1 MFSRLILLRTKDA
14 IHVVL
19 ETGYCHKVESSLF
32 LTCTNKH
39 FKMKGCRKRVSVEE
53 TTCNQRQEPL
63 ILRSKAQCS
72 PIGVDGRTNNLDSL
86 VRVSI
91 GWQIEEGNY
100 FEQIGLCVDEAN
112 YGTIW
117 TNHTLHGQNIA
128 HRDKHPDRPGFKV
141 DTTRSKRWEYE
152 SYCFTTLYFLSGS
165 SLGRAQ
171 AK

>member
-1 MFSRLILLRTKDA
+1 MFSRLIFLRTKDA

-39 FKMKGCRKRVSVEE
+39 FKMKDCRKRVSVEE

-152 SYCFTTLYFLSGS
+152 SHCFTTLYFLLGS
-165 SLGRAQ
+165 SLGQAQ
-171 AK
+171 AR

>member
-1 MFSRLILLRTKDA
+1 MFSRFIFLRTKDI

-19 ETGYCHKVESSLF
+19 ETGYCHKVDSSLF

-39 FKMKGCRKRVSVEE
+39 FKMKDCRKRVSVEE

-91 GWQIEEGNY
+91 GWQIEESNY

-141 DTTRSKRWEYE
+141 DTTRSKR
-152 SYCFTTLYFLSGS
+152 
-165 SLGRAQ
+165 
-171 AK
+171 

>member
-1 MFSRLILLRTKDA
+1 MFSRLIFLRTKDA

-39 FKMKGCRKRVSVEE
+39 FKMKDCRKRVSVEE

>member
-1 MFSRLILLRTKDA
+1 MFYRFILLRTKDI

-39 FKMKGCRKRVSVEE
+39 FKMKDCRKRVSVEE

-72 PIGVDGRTNNLDSL
+72 PIGVDGRTNSLDSL

-141 DTTRSKRWEYE
+141 DTTRSKRWAYE
-152 SYCFTTLYFLSGS
+152 SHCFTTLHFLSGS
-165 SLGRAQ
+165 SLGPAQ
-171 AK
+171 AR

>member
-1 MFSRLILLRTKDA
+1 MFSRLIFLRTKDA

-39 FKMKGCRKRVSVEE
+39 FKMKDCRKRVSVEE

-141 DTTRSKRWEYE
+141 DTTRSKRWAYE
-152 SYCFTTLYFLSGS
+152 SHPFTLHFLLDFSPGQ
-165 SLGRAQ
+165 AQ

>member
-1 MFSRLILLRTKDA
+1 M
-14 IHVVL
+14 
-19 ETGYCHKVESSLF
+19 
-32 LTCTNKH
+32 
-39 FKMKGCRKRVSVEE
+39 
-53 TTCNQRQEPL
+53 
-63 ILRSKAQCS
+63 RSKAQCS

-141 DTTRSKRWEYE
+141 DTTRSKRWADE
-152 SYCFTTLYFLSGS
+152 SHFFTLYFLSGS
-165 SLGRAQ
+165 SLGQAQ

>member
-1 MFSRLILLRTKDA
+1 M
-14 IHVVL
+14 
-19 ETGYCHKVESSLF
+19 
-32 LTCTNKH
+32 
-39 FKMKGCRKRVSVEE
+39 
-53 TTCNQRQEPL
+53 
-63 ILRSKAQCS
+63 RSKAQCS

-86 VRVSI
+86 IRVSI

>member
-1 MFSRLILLRTKDA
+1 MKD
-14 IHVVL
+14 
-19 ETGYCHKVESSLF
+19 
-32 LTCTNKH
+32 
-39 FKMKGCRKRVSVEE
+39 CRKRVLVEE

-91 GWQIEEGNY
+91 GWQIEESNY

-117 TNHTLHGQNIA
+117 TKHTLHGQNIA

-141 DTTRSKRWEYE
+141 DTTRSERWEYKAIVLQHNIFFQVLLLVKHQQDE
-152 SYCFTTLYFLSGS
+152 SNLHEKKPETRCNNAAGWCD
-165 SLGRAQ
+165 
-171 AK
+171 

>member
-1 MFSRLILLRTKDA
+1 MFSRLIFLRTKDI

-39 FKMKGCRKRVSVEE
+39 FKMKDCRKRVSVEE

-86 VRVSI
+86 IRVSI